1 MPTRGLNEV
10 NMATRASKTRRTAT
24 HAVNEEKKMEATTE
38 ATAVAKN
45 TTEQVTEKP
54 AEKTFTQAELDRIVQ
69 ERVKEM
75 NEYKAKAAKYDEME
89 EASKSELQK
98 AQDKAAKLEKE
109 LSDIK
114 HANEIRTIREKV
126 SNEKGV
132 PIDLLTGETEE
143 VCEAQAQK
151 LLEFAGHPY
160 VMDGGEVKT
169 TAKKDTA
176 NQFADWMKKNTK

>member
-1 MPTRGLNEV
+1 MATRALNEV

-24 HAVNEEKKMEATTE
+24 HAVNEEIKMENATE
-38 ATAVAKN
+38 NTAVAEQA
-45 TTEQVTEKP
+45 TEQVTEKP
-54 AEKTFTQAELDRIVQ
+54 TEKTFTQAELDRIVQ

-75 NEYKAKAAKYDEME
+75 NEYKAKAAKYDELE
-89 EASKSELQK
+89 ESKKTELQK
-98 AQDKAAKLEKE
+98 AQEEAAKLKKE

-114 HANEIRTIREKV
+114 QANEIRGIREKV
-126 SNEKGV
+126 SAEKGV

-143 VCEAQAQK
+143 ACEAQAQK

-169 TAKKDTA
+169 TAKKATA
-176 NQFADWMKKNTK
+176 DQFADWMKKNTK

>member
-1 MPTRGLNEV
+1 
-10 NMATRASKTRRTAT
+10 MATRASKTRRTAT
-24 HAVNEEKKMEATTE
+24 HAVNEEINMETTTE
-38 ATAVAKN
+38 TAAVAEN
-45 TTEQVTEKP
+45 TTEQTTEKS

-75 NEYKAKAAKYDEME
+75 NEYKAKAAKYDELE
-89 EASKSELQK
+89 ESKKTELQK
-98 AQDKAAKLEKE
+98 AQEEAAKLKKE

-114 HANEIRTIREKV
+114 QANEIRGIREKV
-126 SNEKGV
+126 SAEKGV

-143 VCEAQAQK
+143 ACEAQAKK

-160 VMDGGEVKT
+160 VMDGGEAKT
-169 TAKKDTA
+169 TAKQTTA